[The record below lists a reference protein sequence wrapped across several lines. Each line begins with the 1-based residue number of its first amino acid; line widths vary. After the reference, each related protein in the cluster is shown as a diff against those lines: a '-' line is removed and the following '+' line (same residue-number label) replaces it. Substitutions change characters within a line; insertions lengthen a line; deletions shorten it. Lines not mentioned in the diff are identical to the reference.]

1 MRESL
6 LRTGWKKGPGLLSR
20 SAGVLVL
27 LLGLAGRPARAAN
40 EPVTVPI
47 VLADYYAWAYTEAFE
62 DRAYVYGWSTAG
74 VDALGWTLF
83 FAAKDYDAGLFLVN
97 AAGCAKTLYPV
108 ATLLGASDHLVR
120 ERAWIAVGTHGA
132 TLLTLEWLG
141 RPALSI
147 QTTLGPHQDGYGMAY
162 AFRF

>member
-1 MRESL
+1 MAKASSGAWT
-6 LRTGWKKGPGLLSR
+6 TGC
-20 SAGVLVL
+20 LVL
-27 LLGLAGRPARAAN
+27 LLVLGARPGHASN
-40 EPVTVPI
+40 ELVTVPL

-108 ATLLGASDHLVR
+108 VTLLRASDPSVR
-120 ERAWIAVGTHGA
+120 ERAWVAVGTHAA
-132 TLLTLEWLG
+132 TLLTLEILG
-141 RPALSI
+141 RPALNI
-147 QTTLGPHQDGYGMAY
+147 QTAIGPHQDGYGMAC
-162 AFRF
+162 ALRF